1 MKKTDRAGESW
12 KKKKPNPNK
21 KKSERLKEFAA
32 YFSKNIKNLLGYVV
46 LHSENI
52 RFSIRERSNTRER
65 AMRVYLRPI
74 CLSERSSNNR
84 NI

>member
-32 YFSKNIKNLLGYVV
+32 ILARTSK
-46 LHSENI
+46 
-52 RFSIRERSNTRER
+52 
-65 AMRVYLRPI
+65 I
-74 CLSERSSNNR
+74 CLDMLFCTVKISGSLSEKGA
-84 NI
+84 ILEKGQCVFT